1 MGKLL
6 IATAMLMLVAG
17 EKGSGG
23 PVPPPIKPLP
33 LPPHQCGD
41 AFRDS
46 DMAAAI
52 LEPSVALAHRIGGSF
67 RCRGQP
73 VGIIARCFSI

>member
-33 LPPHQCGD
+33 LPPRQCGD

-46 DMAAAI
+46 DMAAKI
-52 LEPSVALAHRIGGSF
+52 PNVNLVPLVICPKQNEIKIKIPR
-67 RCRGQP
+67 R
-73 VGIIARCFSI
+73 

>member
-17 EKGSGG
+17 EKGSGA

-33 LPPHQCGD
+33 LPPHQCGT

-46 DMAAAI
+46 DMAAEIPNAI
-52 LEPSVALAHRIGGSF
+52 PLVICPQQKYKVEREKPR
-67 RCRGQP
+67 R
-73 VGIIARCFSI
+73 